1 MADKASIMKLREE
14 TGAGILECKNALDEV
29 SGDYNKALEI
39 IKKKGFTKAS
49 KKEQRTTAEGRIG
62 SYIHTNGK
70 IGVMVEVNCET
81 DFVARNEVFQ
91 QFLKDIC
98 MQIAATNPFA
108 VKREDIAAEI
118 VEAQKKVFMEDA
130 KGKPA
135 DIAEKIINGK
145 LENFYK
151 EKCLLEQPFIKDDS
165 QTIQD
170 LLIAIIAKIG
180 ENIKINRFARLE
192 VGENSQQ
199 SS

>member
-1 MADKASIMKLREE
+1 MADKATIMKLREQ

-29 SGDYNKALEI
+29 NDNYDKALEI
-39 IKKKGFTKAS
+39 IKKKGFSKAS

-81 DFVARNEVFQ
+81 DFVARNDVFQ
-91 QFLKDIC
+91 QFLKDVC
-98 MQIAATNPFA
+98 MQIAATNPVA
-108 VKREDIAAEI
+108 VKREDISAEI
-118 VEAQKKVFMEDA
+118 VEAQKKIFKEDA

-135 DIAEKIINGK
+135 DITEKIVNGK
-145 LENFYK
+145 LDNFYK

-180 ENIKINRFARLE
+180 ENIKINRFVRLE
-192 VGENSQQ
+192 VGEK
-199 SS
+199 